1 MMNNRIAKS
10 PCFDGRRQTDPSRD
24 WEYVSEV
31 ERGQPTNNGF
41 GAEILI
47 FCKIVSR
54 LPIGPRDSFYFHVGE
69 RETLVHTRG
78 DNTASDAELVRQAGN
93 GRPDAYGELAR
104 RWSPCVMAVCH
115 ARVRCQTSAADLAQ
129 ETLLRGFR
137 DLVTLKS
144 PEKFG
149 AWLRGIAHRVCL
161 DWLKSKQRS
170 QVPFS
175 RLASDGHPCE
185 LLAASNDVG
194 AAVDQL
200 DELNRLMV
208 EIESLSDNHREALML
223 FYYGEMSYRD
233 MAELLGVS
241 AATINARLSE
251 ARELLRERLGTSRRE
266 THEL

>member
-1 MMNNRIAKS
+1 
-10 PCFDGRRQTDPSRD
+10 
-24 WEYVSEV
+24 
-31 ERGQPTNNGF
+31 
-41 GAEILI
+41 
-47 FCKIVSR
+47 
-54 LPIGPRDSFYFHVGE
+54 
-69 RETLVHTRG
+69 VHACG
-78 DNTASDAELVRQAGN
+78 DDTATDAELVRQAGN

-104 RWSPCVMAVCH
+104 RWSPRVMAVCH

-161 DWLKSKQRS
+161 DWLKSKQQS
-170 QVPFS
+170 QVPFT
-175 RLASDGHPCE
+175 RLASDGHPDE
-185 LLAASNDVG
+185 LLARGDDVG
-194 AAVDQL
+194 AAVDQA
-200 DELNRLMV
+200 DEVNRLMAEV
-208 EIESLSDNHREALML
+208 ESLSENHREVLML

-241 AATINARLSE
+241 TATINARLSD
-251 ARELLRERLGTSRRE
+251 ARELLRERLARSRRE